1 MANVNANLTALRE
14 AATRLNQSSHRI
26 EQSVQNVQTIIDELF
41 GMGFES
47 PAATQFLI
55 LYNSQRGVMSHWA
68 EQLLSFSAKLN
79 ESANAIEQAL
89 ADSQDSSSHHHSHSA
104 APYIAIASAPLVV
117 APLVNPPPETPYW
130 AQRQQ
135 WFAVAEAQRPTR
147 YNAGL
152 DAPDAPE
159 PKPPEVHELD
169 EYVSDAN
176 RDVYDTLQG
185 KRHQLMMSREELTN
199 LMETRDERVEE
210 LRALRNRLVSFDRDI
225 DVDGVPRVQA
235 MQQEIA
241 ELNHRIAGAQHG
253 ISNLGSEVD
262 ELTTRLERVK
272 PGTDADLNLIANLEH
287 GHTMDWIKERTEG
300 CVNYIVNRMAI
311 PEGIPGDAHLWNDNA
326 ELFKQYGITSGH
338 EPLVGSVLVME
349 REHSFADDIAG
360 HVMYVERVEN
370 GQVWITDNNHTDTPV
385 LLSDLTEELDGP
397 NMEYLYFP
405 WQTHA

>member
-14 AATRLNQSSHRI
+14 AANRLNQSSHRI
-26 EQSVQNVQTIIDELF
+26 EQSVQNVQTIIDELV
-41 GMGFES
+41 GIGFES
-47 PAATQFLI
+47 PAATQFMT

-89 ADSQDSSSHHHSHSA
+89 ADSQSSSHHHSHAGVPFIAAAA
-104 APYIAIASAPLVV
+104 APLIAAPLVET
-117 APLVNPPPETPYW
+117 PPEPQW

-135 WFAVAEAQRPTR
+135 WFPRADPMRPTR
-147 YNAGL
+147 YSAGME
-152 DAPDAPE
+152 APDAPE
-159 PKPPEVHELD
+159 AKPPQVHELD

-176 RDVYDTLQG
+176 RDVYNELQG
-185 KRHQLMMSREELTN
+185 KRQQLSMSRTELVN
-199 LMETRDERVEE
+199 LMETRDERLEE

-235 MQQEIA
+235 LRHEIT
-241 ELNHRIAGAQHG
+241 ELNRRIADAQHG
-253 ISNLGSEVD
+253 IGDLGNQVD

-272 PGTDADLNLIANLEH
+272 PGPDADLNLIASLEH
-287 GHTMDWIKERTEG
+287 GETQDYIKERTEG
-300 CVNYIVNRMAI
+300 CVNYIVSRMAI
-311 PEGIPGDAHLWNDNA
+311 PDGIPGDAHLWNDNA
-326 ELFKQYGITSGH
+326 EIFKQYGITSGT

-360 HVMYVERVEN
+360 HIMYVERVEN
-370 GQVWITDNNHTDTPV
+370 GQVWITDNNHMETPV
-385 LLSDLTEELDGP
+385 LLSDLTDELSGP
-397 NMEYLYFP
+397 NLSYLYFP